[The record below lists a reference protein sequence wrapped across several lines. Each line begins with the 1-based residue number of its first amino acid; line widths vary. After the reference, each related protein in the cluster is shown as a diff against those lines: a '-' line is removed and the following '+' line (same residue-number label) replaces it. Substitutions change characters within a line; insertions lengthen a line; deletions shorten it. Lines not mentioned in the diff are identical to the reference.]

1 MTLLAQEMN
10 GPSPQTIID
19 SVTQA
24 QQQAQAPVQP
34 QQPLVGL
41 ASNSISLSAEQ
52 EQQLISKISD
62 AIDYHKQV
70 FQPYLD
76 KAEEWQKMF
85 MVTPK
90 SKSKPWPGSSNF
102 PVPFIAEKIMSIH
115 ARLVR
120 AIFNVDPIF
129 LVQPRLPVPPEIA
142 QRVETFFDY
151 LVDRGNYRQTMDM
164 AILYALIEGTAI
176 VKVDY
181 RKVTREI
188 ESTLPD
194 MSAVMQTASP
204 SDPTKEIFTEF
215 EGPRSQF
222 VPLKDFVIFP
232 LQKFDIDDA
241 QGCGHRFHLTSSQLL
256 DRENNGIYAN
266 AKQLVEMKQQG
277 DKPSNTATPILG
289 EIAEMPQ
296 NVAELYELW
305 ELFYKYDID
314 GSGVEVPLLVTF
326 SKESRTLLRVVKFPY
341 DHGKAPYIPVRPIPQ
356 PNLFYGLALSQFLE
370 PIQKEL
376 TASFQRRADALA
388 RATLPPILRQRGSSW
403 NPMEEPLQ
411 PGGVITVSHPD
422 EISALQLPDYRQ
434 SNVQHEQMLVGF
446 GERLTGISDYQLG
459 RSAGS
464 NRTFGEVRSVLA
476 EGEVRID
483 VMLARIH
490 EAMQRLAYLT
500 FDIAYQFMPYGGMA
514 AIGQQAF
521 QLTREMMRP
530 PGIGFEAY
538 DFVPNGALSEAS
550 REQQLE
556 RTLVMA
562 QQMMQNPLL
571 MNPQTNPQAPMIAAL
586 LMKKIMVQAGW
597 RDWEQ
602 YLPQIAQYQQAAAAG
617 MPNPM
622 EQQMMM
628 QQQQQAEA
636 AALAQQQAQIGMAKD
651 MSTAVA
657 NVAKAAQAATPPP
670 QPDTGVVM

>member
-1 MTLLAQEMN
+1 MTMPALG
-10 GPSPQTIID
+10 GPSPETVLNAASQ
-19 SVTQA
+19 VEP
-24 QQQAQAPVQP
+24 QQATIGMASTSIQVSGEQA
-34 QQPLVGL
+34 
-41 ASNSISLSAEQ
+41 ED
-52 EQQLISKISD
+52 LITKLTD
-62 AIDYHKQV
+62 AIDYHQQT

-76 KAEEWQKMF
+76 KSEEWQKMF

-90 SKSKPWPGSSNF
+90 AKDKPWPGSSNF
-102 PVPFIAEKIMSIH
+102 PVPFIAEKVMSIH

-129 LVQPRLPVPPEIA
+129 LVQPRLPLPPEIG

-151 LVDRGNYRQTMDM
+151 LIDRGNYRQTMDM

-181 RKVTREI
+181 KRVTREI
-188 ESTLPD
+188 QSSIPQVSQ
-194 MSAVMQTASP
+194 MMQTASP
-204 SDPTKEIFTEF
+204 TNPNMEMFTEF

-232 LQKFDIDDA
+232 LQKFDIDDT
-241 QGCGHRFHLTSSQLL
+241 QGCGHRFHLTSNQLIE
-256 DRENNGIYAN
+256 RENSGIYTN
-266 AKQLVEMKQQG
+266 AKALVDAKQQG
-277 DKPSNTATPILG
+277 EKPSTTPTPILG
-289 EIAEMPQ
+289 EIAELPN
-296 NVAELYELW
+296 NVAEQYELW

-314 GSGVEVPLLVTF
+314 GTGSEVPLLITF
-326 SKESRTLLRVVKFPY
+326 SKESRQLLRVIKFPY
-341 DHGKAPYIPVRPIPQ
+341 DHGKAPYVPIRPIPQ

-376 TASFQRRADALA
+376 TASFQRRADSLA
-388 RATLPPILRQRGSSW
+388 RATLPPILRQRGSTW
-403 NPMEEPLQ
+403 NPNEEPLQ

-422 EISALQLPDYRQ
+422 EISALQLPDYRPT
-434 SNVQHEQMLVGF
+434 NVQHEQMLVGF

-490 EAMQRLAYLT
+490 ESMQRLAQLT

-521 QLTREMMRP
+521 RLTREMLRP

-538 DFVPNGALSEAS
+538 DFVPNGSLSEAS

-556 RTLVMA
+556 RTLVMT

-571 MNPQTNPQAPMIAAL
+571 MDPQLNPQAPMVAAL
-586 LMKKIMVQAGW
+586 LMKKVMVLAGW

-602 YLPQIAQYQQAAAAG
+602 YLPQIAQYQQAAAMG
-617 MPNPM
+617 QPNPM
-622 EQQMMM
+622 EQQQMA
-628 QQQQQAEA
+628 QQQQMEQANQMA
-636 AALAQQQAQIGMAKD
+636 QAQAQVGMIKD
-651 MSTAVA
+651 ASVAAA
-657 NVAKAAQAATPPP
+657 NVAKVAQAAQPP
-670 QPDTGVVM
+670 QGQVM

>member
-1 MTLLAQEMN
+1 MSMPTMPSMA
-10 GPSPQTIID
+10 GPSPDQ
-19 SVTQA
+19 VLQA
-24 QQQAQAPVQP
+24 AAQVEPQQATVGQA
-34 QQPLVGL
+34 
-41 ASNSISLSAEQ
+41 SANIVVSGEQ
-52 EQQLISKISD
+52 EQDLITKLTS
-62 AIDYHKQV
+62 AIDYHQQT

-90 SKSKPWPGSSNF
+90 AKSKPWPGSSNF
-102 PVPFIAEKIMSIH
+102 PVPFIAEKVMSIH

-129 LVQPRLPVPPEIA
+129 LIQPRLPVPPEVG

-151 LVDRGNYRQTMDM
+151 LIDRGNYRQTMDM
-164 AILYALIEGTAI
+164 AILYSLIEGTAI

-181 RKVTREI
+181 KKVTREI
-188 ESTLPD
+188 QSSQPALSQAMGT
-194 MSAVMQTASP
+194 TSP
-204 SDPTKEIFTEF
+204 SNPAAEIFTEF
-215 EGPRSQF
+215 EGPRAQF

-232 LQKFDIDDA
+232 LEKFDIDDT
-241 QGCGHRFHLTSSQLL
+241 QGCGHRFHLTANQLI
-256 DRENNGIYAN
+256 DRETKGVYTN
-266 AKQLVEMKQQG
+266 AKALVDAKQQG
-277 DKPSNTATPILG
+277 EKPKATATPILG
-289 EIAEMPQ
+289 EIAEVP
-296 NVAELYELW
+296 NEVSELYELW
-305 ELFYKYDID
+305 ELFFKYDLD
-314 GSGVEVPLLVTF
+314 GTGEETPLLITF
-326 SKESRTLLRVVKFPY
+326 SKESRKLLRVIKFPY
-341 DHGKAPYIPVRPIPQ
+341 DHGRAPYVPVRPIPQ

-388 RATLPPILRQRGSSW
+388 RATLPPILRQRGSTW
-403 NPMEEPLQ
+403 NPAEEPLQ

-422 EISALQLPDYRQ
+422 EISALQLPDYRGT
-434 SNVQHEQMLVGF
+434 NVQHEQMLVGF

-490 EAMQRLAYLT
+490 ESMQRIAALT

-521 QLTREMMRP
+521 RVTREMLRP

-538 DFVPNGALSEAS
+538 EFTPNGSLSEAS
-550 REQQLE
+550 R
-556 RTLVMA
+556 A
-562 QQMMQNPLL
+562 QQMEQTMVMTQQIMQNPLL
-571 MNPQTNPQAPMIAAL
+571 MDPNVNPQAPLVAAL
-586 LMKKIMVQAGW
+586 LTKKMMVLAGW

-602 YLPQIAQYQQAAAAG
+602 YLPQIAQYQNAAAMG
-617 MPNPM
+617 QPNPM
-622 EQQMMM
+622 EQQ
-628 QQQQQAEA
+628 QAAQAQQAQQAQE
-636 AALAQQQAQIGMAKD
+636 LAMQQAQIGMMKD
-651 MSTAVA
+651 ASAAVA
-657 NVAKAAQAATPPP
+657 NVAKVMP
-670 QPDTGVVM
+670 QPQQQQGSVM

>member
-1 MTLLAQEMN
+1 MTMPALG
-10 GPSPQTIID
+10 GPSPETVLNAASQ
-19 SVTQA
+19 VEP
-24 QQQAQAPVQP
+24 QQATIGMASTSIQVSGEQA
-34 QQPLVGL
+34 
-41 ASNSISLSAEQ
+41 ED
-52 EQQLISKISD
+52 LITKLTD
-62 AIDYHKQV
+62 AIDYHQQT

-76 KAEEWQKMF
+76 KSEEWQKMF

-90 SKSKPWPGSSNF
+90 AKDKPWPGSSNF
-102 PVPFIAEKIMSIH
+102 PVPFIAEKVMSIH

-129 LVQPRLPVPPEIA
+129 LVQPRLPLPPEIG

-151 LVDRGNYRQTMDM
+151 LIDRGNYRQTMDM

-181 RKVTREI
+181 KRVTREI
-188 ESTLPD
+188 QSSIPQVSQ
-194 MSAVMQTASP
+194 MMQTASP
-204 SDPTKEIFTEF
+204 TNPNMEMFTEF

-232 LQKFDIDDA
+232 LQKFDIDDT
-241 QGCGHRFHLTSSQLL
+241 QGCGHRFHLTSNQLIE
-256 DRENNGIYAN
+256 RENSGIYTN
-266 AKQLVEMKQQG
+266 AKALVDAKQQG
-277 DKPSNTATPILG
+277 EKPSTTPTPILG
-289 EIAEMPQ
+289 EIAELPN
-296 NVAELYELW
+296 NVAEQYELW

-314 GSGVEVPLLVTF
+314 GTGSEVPLLITF
-326 SKESRTLLRVVKFPY
+326 SKESRQLLRVIKFPY
-341 DHGKAPYIPVRPIPQ
+341 DHGKAPYVPIRPIPQ

-376 TASFQRRADALA
+376 TASFQRRADSLA
-388 RATLPPILRQRGSSW
+388 RATLPPILRQRGSTW
-403 NPMEEPLQ
+403 NPNEEPLQ

-422 EISALQLPDYRQ
+422 EISALQLPDYRPT
-434 SNVQHEQMLVGF
+434 NVQHEQMLVGF

-490 EAMQRLAYLT
+490 ESMQRLAQLT

-521 QLTREMMRP
+521 RLTREMLRP

-538 DFVPNGALSEAS
+538 DFVPNGSLSEAS

-571 MNPQTNPQAPMIAAL
+571 MDPQLNPQAPMVAAL
-586 LMKKIMVQAGW
+586 LMKKVMVLAGW

-602 YLPQIAQYQQAAAAG
+602 YLPQIAQYQQAAAMG
-617 MPNPM
+617 QPNPV
-622 EQQMMM
+622 EQQQMA
-628 QQQQQAEA
+628 QQQQMEQANQMAQAQAQVGMIKDASA
-636 AALAQQQAQIGMAKD
+636 AA
-651 MSTAVA
+651 A
-657 NVAKAAQAATPPP
+657 NVAKVAQAAQPP
-670 QPDTGVVM
+670 QGQVM

>member
-1 MTLLAQEMN
+1 MTMPGMG
-10 GPSPQTIID
+10 GPSPETVLNAASQ
-19 SVTQA
+19 VEP
-24 QQQAQAPVQP
+24 QQATVGMASTSIQVSGEQA
-34 QQPLVGL
+34 
-41 ASNSISLSAEQ
+41 ED
-52 EQQLISKISD
+52 LISKLTD
-62 AIDYHKQV
+62 AIDYHQQT

-76 KAEEWQKMF
+76 KSEEWQKMF

-90 SKSKPWPGSSNF
+90 AKDKPWPGSSNF
-102 PVPFIAEKIMSIH
+102 PVPFIAEKVMSIH

-129 LVQPRLPVPPEIA
+129 LVQPRLPLPPEIG

-151 LVDRGNYRQTMDM
+151 LIDRGNYRQTMDM
-164 AILYALIEGTAI
+164 AILYSLIEGTAI

-181 RKVTREI
+181 KRVTREI
-188 ESTLPD
+188 QSSIPQVSQ
-194 MSAVMQTASP
+194 MMQTSSP
-204 SDPTKEIFTEF
+204 TNPNMEMFTEF

-232 LQKFDIDDA
+232 LQKFDIDDT
-241 QGCGHRFHLTSSQLL
+241 QGCGHRFHLTSNQLIE
-256 DRENNGIYAN
+256 RENNGIYTN
-266 AKQLVEMKQQG
+266 AKALVDAKQQG
-277 DKPSNTATPILG
+277 EKPSTTPTPILG
-289 EIAEMPQ
+289 EIAEIPN
-296 NVAELYELW
+296 NVAEQYELW

-314 GSGVEVPLLVTF
+314 GTGSEVPLLITF
-326 SKESRTLLRVVKFPY
+326 SKESRQLLRVIKFPY
-341 DHGKAPYIPVRPIPQ
+341 DHGKAPYVPIRPIPQ

-376 TASFQRRADALA
+376 TASFQRRADSLA
-388 RATLPPILRQRGSSW
+388 RATLPPILRQRGSTW
-403 NPMEEPLQ
+403 NPNEEPLQ

-422 EISALQLPDYRQ
+422 EISALQLPDYRPT
-434 SNVQHEQMLVGF
+434 NVQHEQMLVGF

-490 EAMQRLAYLT
+490 EAMQRLAQLT

-521 QLTREMMRP
+521 RLTREMLRP

-538 DFVPNGALSEAS
+538 DFVPNGSLSEAS

-556 RTLVMA
+556 RTLVMT

-571 MNPQTNPQAPMIAAL
+571 MDPQLNPQAPMVAAL
-586 LMKKIMVQAGW
+586 LMKKVMVLAGW

-602 YLPQIAQYQQAAAAG
+602 YLPQIAQYQQAAAMG
-617 MPNPM
+617 QPNPM
-622 EQQMMM
+622 EQQQMA
-628 QQQQQAEA
+628 QQQQMEQANQMA
-636 AALAQQQAQIGMAKD
+636 QAQAQVGMIKD
-651 MSTAVA
+651 ASVAAA
-657 NVAKAAQAATPPP
+657 NVAKVAQAAQPP
-670 QPDTGVVM
+670 QGQVM

>member
-1 MTLLAQEMN
+1 MTFTGNLMSGPPTDAVMN
-10 GPSPQTIID
+10 AANQPVEPQNT
-19 SVTQA
+19 
-24 QQQAQAPVQP
+24 
-34 QQPLVGL
+34 VGL
-41 ASNSISLSAEQ
+41 ASQNIQVSAEQ
-52 EQQLISKISD
+52 AQDLIERLTA
-62 AIDYHKQV
+62 AIDYHKQT

-90 SKSKPWPGSSNF
+90 AKSKPWPGSSNF
-102 PVPFIAEKIMSIH
+102 PVPFIAEKVMSIH

-129 LVQPRLPVPPEIA
+129 LVQPRIPVPPEVG
-142 QRVETFFDY
+142 QRVEAFFDY
-151 LVDRGNYRQTMDM
+151 LIDRGGFRQTMDM
-164 AILYALIEGTAI
+164 AILHSLIEGTAI

-181 RKVTREI
+181 KKVQREI
-188 ESTLPD
+188 QSSMPEVTQ
-194 MSAVMQTASP
+194 VMGTAASP
-204 SDPTKEIFTEF
+204 DGTLELFTEF
-215 EGPRSQF
+215 EGPRAQF

-232 LQKFDIDDA
+232 LEKFDIDDT
-241 QGCGHRFHLTSSQLL
+241 QGCGHRFHLTGNQLIE
-256 DRENNGIYAN
+256 RENAGVYTN
-266 AKQLVEMKQQG
+266 AKALVEAKQRG
-277 DKPSNTATPILG
+277 EKPETAPTPILG

-305 ELFYKYDID
+305 ELFYKYDLE
-314 GSGVEVPLLVTF
+314 GNGQEVPLLITF
-326 SKESRTLLRVVKFPY
+326 SKESQTLLRVIKYPY
-341 DHGKAPYIPVRPIPQ
+341 DHGKAPYVPVRPLPQ
-356 PNLFYGLALSQFLE
+356 PNLFYGLAMSQFLE

-388 RATLPPILRQRGSSW
+388 RATLPPILRLRGSTW
-403 NPMEEPLQ
+403 NPAEEPLQ
-411 PGGVITVSHPD
+411 PGGVITVSTPE
-422 EISALQLPDYRQ
+422 EIQALQLPDYRQ
-434 SNVQHEQMLVGF
+434 SNIQHEQMLISV

-459 RSAGS
+459 RSPGS

-490 EAMQRLAYLT
+490 ESMQRLAQLT
-500 FDIAYQFMPYGGMA
+500 YDIAYQFMPYGGMA

-521 QLTREMMRP
+521 RVTREMLRP

-550 REQQLE
+550 REQQME

-571 MNPQTNPQAPMIAAL
+571 MNPQINPQAPMVAAL
-586 LMKKIMVQAGW
+586 LMKKVMVLAGW

-602 YLPQIAQYQQAAAAG
+602 YLPQIAQYQQAAQMG
-617 MPNPM
+617 QPNPM
-622 EQQMMM
+622 EQQLMA
-628 QQQQQAEA
+628 QQQQA
-636 AALAQQQAQIGMAKD
+636 AQQQELAAAQAQAGIAKD
-651 MSTAVA
+651 ATAALA
-657 NVAKAAQAATPPP
+657 NVAKVIP
-670 QPDTGVVM
+670 QQQGGPQGMM